1 MAAMTELRS
10 QVVSGEFMQTLT
22 RTLRANVKE
31 TRRSQRI
38 ESTRTGADCAA
49 PEDDKDLDKDCHA
62 EVSACC
68 SESRSAR
75 TSVSPSARIASGSS
89 AAPTP
94 SNSLHKNVKV
104 EENSGGDTVVAG
116 D

>member
-1 MAAMTELRS
+1 MAQAVLVRASALDMAAMTELRS

-49 PEDDKDLDKDCHA
+49 PEDDKDLDKLESNTGVADMCPALPHP
-62 EVSACC
+62 SHPPLSPCC
-68 SESRSAR
+68 S
-75 TSVSPSARIASGSS
+75 
-89 AAPTP
+89 
-94 SNSLHKNVKV
+94 L
-104 EENSGGDTVVAG
+104 
-116 D
+116 